1 MNDAA
6 QAVHLTPGACKL
18 SVMLKAF
25 NQEPFIAQAIESAL
39 AQRTS
44 FPVEIVIGEDCS
56 TDHTGEIV
64 ARYATKYPSQ
74 IRVLAHARNLGM
86 TRNTMVLYEE
96 CRGEYIA
103 WLDGDDYWTS
113 PDKLQRQVDFLDA
126 NPGHTLCFHDTLIVK
141 PDGTAARNVCDW
153 PAEGGVEDILFRGR
167 GTSSSCVYRKVL
179 DGFPEWFPALPYSDW
194 ALQVLHAEKGKV
206 AWLPEMYGVH
216 RAGGA
221 SLAALATG
229 ITGDLSDGEIWGL
242 RKAEVLGILNRHL
255 DFRYADQIAVEML
268 KTGPASS
275 SLRAVIPSS
284 RLRTAAW
291 QAVRT
296 RPRLARSAL
305 ASANALARL
314 VLWLRA
320 RCKRSTAG

>member
-6 QAVHLTPGACKL
+6 QAVHLTPAACKL

-56 TDHTGEIV
+56 TDHTREIV
-64 ARYATKYPSQ
+64 ERYASKYPSR
-74 IRVLAHARNLGM
+74 IRILARERNLGM
-86 TRNTMVLYEE
+86 ARNTLVLYEE

-153 PAEGGVEDILFRGR
+153 PAEGGVEDILFRSS

-179 DGFPEWFPALPYSDW
+179 DGFPEWFPTLPYSDW
-194 ALQVLHAEKGKV
+194 ALHVLHAEKGKV
-206 AWLPEMYGVH
+206 AWLPEIYGVH

-221 SLAALATG
+221 SLAALASGT
-229 ITGDLSDGEIWGL
+229 TGDLSDGEIWAL
-242 RKAEVLGILNRHL
+242 RQAEVLGILNRHL
-255 DFRYADQIAVEML
+255 DFRYADQVAVEML
-268 KTGPASS
+268 KIGPASS
-275 SLRAVIPSS
+275 TLRAVTPSS

-314 VLWLRA
+314 VLWIRA
-320 RCKRSTAG
+320 RCKRSRG

>member
-6 QAVHLTPGACKL
+6 QAVHLEPAACKL

-56 TDHTGEIV
+56 TDRTREIV
-64 ARYATKYPSQ
+64 GRYASKYPSR
-74 IRVLAHARNLGM
+74 IRVMAHEHNLGM
-86 TRNTMVLYEE
+86 ARNTLMLYEE

-113 PDKLQRQVDFLDA
+113 LDKLQRQVDFLDA

-141 PDGTAARNVCDW
+141 PDGTAVRQVSDW
-153 PAEGGVEDILFRGR
+153 PAEAGVEDILFRGS
-167 GTSSSCVYRKVL
+167 GASSSCVYRKVL
-179 DGFPEWFPALPYSDW
+179 EGFPEWFPTLPYSDL
-194 ALQVLHAEKGKV
+194 ALHVLHAEKGKA

-221 SLAALATG
+221 SLAALAIG
-229 ITGDLSDGEIWGL
+229 ITGDLSDGEIWAL
-242 RKAEVLGILNRHL
+242 RKAEVLAILNRHL

-268 KTGPASS
+268 KIGPTSS
-275 SLRAVIPSS
+275 SLRALTPSS

-291 QAVRT
+291 RMLRT

-305 ASANALARL
+305 ASANAFARL
-314 VLWLRA
+314 VLWIRA
-320 RCKRSTAG
+320 R